1 MSKMKRAI
9 EKFQIDIKMK
19 RLDLH
24 FKRELEN
31 VRKKSPVEVKS
42 LDSSQLKQINDF
54 YNGFGFH
61 GVDTRWH
68 EYLYAVTGRHS
79 VNYIP
84 ENFYHCTIEPLY
96 TRGSVDLEDKSIM
109 S

>member
-1 MSKMKRAI
+1 MVEVEGEISFGEYLLYFVKQERCDKEMSKMKRAI

-68 EYLYAVTGRHS
+68 ECFYAVTGGT
-79 VNYIP
+79 
-84 ENFYHCTIEPLY
+84 FL
-96 TRGSVDLEDKSIM
+96 
-109 S
+109 